1 MSKFS
6 RNDLKDL
13 VKECLVEIL
22 SEGIGHSSSLSERLV
37 RTSSPRPAPIPP
49 RSQSSA
55 LNSISYGK
63 IPTKTPAR
71 SAPAAAPK
79 STKAVAESIMSITSD
94 PVMSEIFSDTAS
106 TTLQE
111 QLHADS
117 APGRAS
123 ASETA
128 APGQDISAID
138 IFSDGAKNWAT
149 LAFSDAPKKR

>member
-6 RNDLKDL
+6 RNDLKVL

-22 SEGIGHSSSLSERLV
+22 SEGIGSVPVITERAA
-37 RTSSPRPAPIPP
+37 RTQQPKSAPTPL

-55 LNSISYGK
+55 LNAISYGK
-63 IPTKTPAR
+63 IPAKE
-71 SAPAAAPK
+71 
-79 STKAVAESIMSITSD
+79 TKAVTPSRAVPAINESIRSITSD

-111 QLHADS
+111 QIQADS

-123 ASETA
+123 AAETA
-128 APGQDISAID
+128 APGQDISSID